1 MKRSW
6 PLILAIVTYGV
17 AVILWLTFDRHVPQ
31 KAFDAFSSENTSEK
45 GLSLARRYLTARGRR
60 VDLLER
66 PIDTRYLPA
75 NAVVFRAGEFMSFF
89 DLVREMDDE
98 ESRREKERKDKE
110 KKDKEGDAGNGK
122 AKKSDA
128 KSGNDSNAKKND
140 AKSGSDG
147 NAKKNDGKPGSD
159 GNAKKQTASKK
170 PVKERKERP
179 ALHPKRALATPL
191 LDADEEEWV
200 RGGGRLVLAPT
211 RSYGGLAVRGTSSA
225 RATKVFPLWKGLDH
239 IDEPEP
245 RILSGEAVLRAT
257 HALYTIGD
265 APAIARLPLGSG
277 DVILLP
283 APELFTN
290 EHVAGNLPLLT
301 ALAGD
306 RRPVY
311 FDEVAHG
318 QRADDGVL
326 PLMKDWNLGP
336 FLLLGLLGFIVA
348 LWRTGVSIGPREDD
362 FRDTRSEAVDLVD
375 SLGAL
380 YEQSMTNGDAI
391 ASYHHALTQAVAVQ
405 SGLRGEP
412 LHKRVNDLTGYTR
425 VPAKGERL
433 DDETFRRSMTKI
445 NEAFARIER

>member
-1 MKRSW
+1 VKRAW
-6 PLILAIVTYGV
+6 PLIAGVVAYAV
-17 AVILWLTFDRHVPQ
+17 AVILWLSFDRHVPQ
-31 KAFDAFSSENTSEK
+31 KAFDAFSSENTSDK
-45 GLSLARRYLTARGRR
+45 GLSLARRYLTARGGR
-60 VDLLER
+60 VALLER
-66 PIDTRYLPA
+66 PIDVRYLPA

-89 DLVREMDDE
+89 DLVRQMDDE
-98 ESRREKERKDKE
+98 ESRRENE
-110 KKDKEGDAGNGK
+110 KKEADARNGK
-122 AKKSDA
+122 AKKPGEKSDRD
-128 KSGNDSNAKKND
+128 KKIKQDTGPKKDEKAKKD
-140 AKSGSDG
+140 
-147 NAKKNDGKPGSD
+147 
-159 GNAKKQTASKK
+159 TASKK
-170 PVKERKERP
+170 DNREKKRESP
-179 ALHPKRALATPL
+179 LHPKRALATPL

-200 RGGGRLVLAPT
+200 RGGGRLILAPT
-211 RSYGGLAVRGTSSA
+211 ESYGGLAVRGATAA
-225 RATKVFPLWKGLDH
+225 RATKVFPLWKGVDA

-245 RILSGEAVLRAT
+245 RVLAGDAVLRAT

-265 APAIARLPLGSG
+265 APAMSRLPLGNG
-277 DVILLP
+277 DVILFP
-283 APELFTN
+283 EPELLTN
-290 EHVAGNLPLLT
+290 QHVAGNLPLLT
-301 ALAGD
+301 AMAGD

-318 QRADDGVL
+318 QRSDDGVL

-336 FLLLGLLGFIVA
+336 FLLLGLLGFAVA
-348 LWRTGVSIGPREDD
+348 LWRNSVPIGPREDD

-412 LHKRVNDLTGYTR
+412 LHKRVNDLTTFTR

>member
-1 MKRSW
+1 VKRAW
-6 PLILAIVTYGV
+6 PLIAGVVAYAV
-17 AVILWLTFDRHVPQ
+17 AVVLWLSFDRHVPQ
-31 KAFDAFSSENTSEK
+31 KAFDDFSSENTSDK

-60 VDLLER
+60 VGLLER
-66 PIDTRYLPA
+66 PIDVRYLPA
-75 NAVVFRAGEFMSFF
+75 NAVVFRAGELMSFF
-89 DLVREMDDE
+89 DLVRQMEDD
-98 ESRREKERKDKE
+98 ESRREKEKKE
-110 KKDKEGDAGNGK
+110 NEGKNSK
-122 AKKSDA
+122 AKKADG
-128 KSGNDSNAKKND
+128 KSGKDQKAKKD
-140 AKSGSDG
+140 S
-147 NAKKNDGKPGSD
+147 
-159 GNAKKQTASKK
+159 ASKK
-170 PVKERKERP
+170 DDDEKKHESP
-179 ALHPKRALATPL
+179 LHPKRALATPL

-211 RSYGGLAVRGTSSA
+211 RSYGGLAVRGATAA
-225 RATKVFPLWKGLDH
+225 RATKVFPLWKGVDA

-245 RILSGEAVLRAT
+245 RILAGDAVLRAT
-257 HALYTIGD
+257 HALYTIGN
-265 APAIARLPLGSG
+265 APAVSRLPLGNG
-277 DVILLP
+277 DVILFP
-283 APELFTN
+283 EPELLTN
-290 EHVAGNLPLLT
+290 QHVAGNLPLLT
-301 ALAGD
+301 ALASD

-318 QRADDGVL
+318 QRSDDGVL

-336 FLLLGLLGFIVA
+336 FLLLGLLGFAVA
-348 LWRTGVSIGPREDD
+348 LWRNGVPIGPREDD

-412 LHKRVNDLTGYTR
+412 LHKRVNDLTAFTR
-425 VPAKGERL
+425 VPGKGERL

>member
-1 MKRSW
+1 MKRAW
-6 PLILAIVTYGV
+6 PLIAGGVTYAV
-17 AVILWLTFDRHVPQ
+17 AVILWLSFDRHVPQ
-31 KAFDAFSSENTSEK
+31 KAFDAFSSENTSDK

-60 VDLLER
+60 VALLER
-66 PIDTRYLPA
+66 PIDVRYLPA
-75 NAVVFRAGEFMSFF
+75 NAVVFRAGELMSFF
-89 DLVREMDDE
+89 DLVREMEDD
-98 ESRREKERKDKE
+98 ESRRENE
-110 KKDKEGDAGNGK
+110 KKENDAKNGK
-122 AKKSDA
+122 AKKAPDKSSD
-128 KSGNDSNAKKND
+128 KSGKDKKARKD
-140 AKSGSDG
+140 
-147 NAKKNDGKPGSD
+147 
-159 GNAKKQTASKK
+159 TASKK
-170 PVKERKERP
+170 AGKETKSEP
-179 ALHPKRALATPL
+179 PPLHPKRALATPV

-211 RSYGGLAVRGTSSA
+211 GSYGGLAVRGATVA
-225 RATKVFPLWKGLDH
+225 RATKVFPLWKGVDV

-245 RILSGEAVLRAT
+245 RILAGDAVLRAT
-257 HALYTIGD
+257 HALYTLGD
-265 APAIARLPLGSG
+265 APAMSRLPLGRG

-283 APELFTN
+283 EPELFTN
-290 EHVAGNLPLLT
+290 QHVSGNLPLLT

-311 FDEVAHG
+311 FDELAHG

-336 FLLLGLLGFIVA
+336 FLLLGLLGFAVA
-348 LWRTGVSIGPREDD
+348 LWRNGVPIGPREDD

-412 LHKRVNDLTGYTR
+412 LHKRVNDLTAFTR
-425 VPAKGERL
+425 VPGKGERL
-433 DDETFRRSMTKI
+433 DDATFRRSMTKI